1 MFLPLLCSLC
11 FFASSSSGIVYSN
24 KETLNEGNY
33 SVDWEYENNTET
45 FYFKVRVKATG
56 WIGFGVSRLL
66 WPDNETL
73 KWNYNSM
80 QYYDVLVGGVNGSGK
95 VYFKDLMTNGHM
107 LPKEDEH
114 QDWNITSITES
125 NGTTTMEFS
134 RKKNTGDAVGDNVI
148 EPGRR
153 RMVCAYHDSDD
164 YNTTMSNFTK
174 HTWEGH
180 KDIEFIEVPKEK
192 AVLAVYVTKP
202 PTTGASTQAVS
213 IVGHF
218 LLLVVAVIFYY

>member
-1 MFLPLLCSLC
+1 MPLLCSLC

-174 HTWEGH
+174 HTWEGY

>member
-1 MFLPLLCSLC
+1 MPLLCSLC